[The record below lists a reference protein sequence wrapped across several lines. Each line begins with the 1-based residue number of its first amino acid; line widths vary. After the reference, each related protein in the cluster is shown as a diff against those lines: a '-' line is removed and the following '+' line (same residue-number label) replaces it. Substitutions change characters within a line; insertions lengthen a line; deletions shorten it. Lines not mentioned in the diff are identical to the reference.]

1 MKGNRPYLIN
11 REPFSKHIEYAQN
24 AGFKIISIIPFKT
37 FPSDEYMGSIRREQL
52 ATKFRNMSEE
62 DFSTTSAYVL
72 ARK

>member
-1 MKGNRPYLIN
+1 MYRVDYQFM
-11 REPFSKHIEYAQN
+11 EQ
-24 AGFKIISIIPFKT
+24 
-37 FPSDEYMGSIRREQL
+37 EQL